1 MKHHDYNIFS
11 KKELALFLQK
21 NEENF
26 IYITSPYDIILS
38 EQINDILEKID
49 KNIKY
54 GKALTKEYGKT
65 KDAIKYLTEVRKNNA
80 EWERLHKEYDR
91 LEKLRF
97 TKEELEWMI

>member
-1 MKHHDYNIFS
+1 MKKHHDYNIFF

-26 IYITSPYDIILS
+26 IYITSPYDIILGQ
-38 EQINDILEKID
+38 QINDILEKID
-49 KNIKY
+49 ENIKY
-54 GKALTKEYGKT
+54 GKALIEEYDKT
-65 KDAIKYLTEVRKNNA
+65 NDVVKYLTETRKNNA

-97 TKEELEWMI
+97 PKEELV